1 MAKVK
6 TIDPFDVKA
15 AVKAGQLGVHLYI
28 DQKRN
33 VHVMLRDEE
42 NGECAELKTLEGAGT
57 DRPVQTADSDAVRA
71 VKFDMRRARD
81 VEAKSE
87 S

>member
-15 AVKAGQLGVHLYI
+15 AVKAGQLGVYLHI

-42 NGECAELKTLEGAGT
+42 NGECAELKVLEGAGT
-57 DRPVQTADSDAVRA
+57 DTTLQ
-71 VKFDMRRARD
+71 KMEEEKRRENNDISRND
-81 VEAKSE
+81 ENDNQRLR
-87 S
+87 

>member
-33 VHVMLRDEE
+33 VRVMLRDEE

-57 DRPVQTADSDAVRA
+57 DTTLQ
-71 VKFDMRRARD
+71 KMEEEKRREKNDISRND
-81 VEAKSE
+81 ENDNQRLR
-87 S
+87 